1 MSEAQHWAEG
11 SRKAEKA
18 VECLPQC
25 GELSRLLS
33 PFLQSS
39 LHMVMELEG
48 MIFAYKV
55 IHQIQKV
62 VLSYDYS
69 SALEGLSNTRQ
80 S

>member
-1 MSEAQHWAEG
+1 MSEAQHWAG
-11 SRKAEKA
+11 GGRKAEKA
-18 VECLPQC
+18 VECRPQC

-62 VLSYDYS
+62 PSYDYS

>member
-1 MSEAQHWAEG
+1 MFGTQHWAGG
-11 SRKAEKA
+11 SRKAEKT

-25 GELSRLLS
+25 GELSGLLS
-33 PFLQSS
+33 PSLQSS
-39 LHMVMELEG
+39 LHIVMELEG

-62 VLSYDYS
+62 VPSCDYS